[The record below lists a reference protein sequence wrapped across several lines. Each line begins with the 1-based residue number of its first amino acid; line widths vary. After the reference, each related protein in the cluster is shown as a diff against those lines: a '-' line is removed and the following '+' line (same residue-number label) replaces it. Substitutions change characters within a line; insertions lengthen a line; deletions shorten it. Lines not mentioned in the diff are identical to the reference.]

1 MNGRIRDAGHLF
13 RDLLNKSNVV
23 EQGGGHGFVRSN
35 CLLCS
40 FTGLRRDPHWDG
52 FEDGFCQVRRGILMS
67 GFIAS
72 PYAESRQEEA
82 EKTFLDS

>member
-1 MNGRIRDAGHLF
+1 MGLSALTVCSV
-13 RDLLNKSNVV
+13 LS
-23 EQGGGHGFVRSN
+23 QGS
-35 CLLCS
+35 LE
-40 FTGLRRDPHWDG
+40 TPHWDG

-72 PYAESRQEEA
+72 SYAESRQEEA